1 MSGAAAI
8 LSRKR
13 RETEKCIKRQLFSCP
28 LIWNH
33 VKFLKMSHLHEDDY
47 GDDGIA
53 DGEDAPQHPD
63 GLAVAHELVGVV
75 VRRLPVFQLRLH
87 TDP

>member
-1 MSGAAAI
+1 
-8 LSRKR
+8 
-13 RETEKCIKRQLFSCP
+13 
-28 LIWNH
+28 
-33 VKFLKMSHLHEDDY
+33 MSHLHEDDY

>member
-1 MSGAAAI
+1 
-8 LSRKR
+8 
-13 RETEKCIKRQLFSCP
+13 
-28 LIWNH
+28 
-33 VKFLKMSHLHEDDY
+33 MSHLHEDDY

-63 GLAVAHELVGVV
+63 SLAVAHELVGVV

-87 TDP
+87 TDPKPFPSDTVWSEILIFLNSKDIYVYFIFLGLNWILR